1 MRAWRDRM
9 VFATAVVLAGLALR
23 PTLAAVGPLLEDI
36 QRDTGLSD
44 VTAGMLTTLPVALM
58 GVCLFGSVRMRML
71 LGERAGIALGVIL
84 VALCSVL
91 RWFGPGEVALVATA
105 LLGGLGIAIV
115 QALMPRVIH
124 RCGGT
129 AAASLMGFYTTAI
142 MGGAM
147 AASALS
153 PWVAKSA
160 GWPAAL
166 GIWALPA
173 VMAAVVWWFSVPN
186 GDEVQP
192 EQVEAVEG
200 ELGRLYRYQRVWL
213 LVVLLGL
220 GTGAYTLVLAW
231 LPPFYMQLGWTAEAA
246 GAALAMVTV
255 AEVVSG
261 ITVSVWISR
270 IRDRRPALVTFTGL
284 TAVGLICLA
293 TAPELLA
300 LPAILIMGLGI
311 GGLFPLT
318 LITAMDHARS
328 ADEAGSVV
336 GFVQGGG
343 YILAALTPL
352 VAGVL
357 RQQLNDLTFAW
368 WLMVGLMA
376 VLALVAMQMKPGQ
389 DVTGR

>member
-91 RWFGPGEVALVATA
+91 RWFGPGEMALVATA
-105 LLGGLGIAIV
+105 LLGGFGIAIV

-124 RCGGT
+124 RRGGT

-160 GWPAAL
+160 GWSAAL

-173 VMAAVVWWFSVPN
+173 ILAAVVWWFSVPN

-192 EQVEAVEG
+192 EQVEEVKG
-200 ELGRLYRYQRVWL
+200 ELGRLYRYRRVWL

-261 ITVSVWISR
+261 ITVSVWLSR
-270 IRDRRPALVTFTGL
+270 FRDRRPALVTFTGL

-293 TAPELLA
+293 TAPEVLA
-300 LPAILIMGLGI
+300 VPAILIMGLGI

>member
-9 VFATAVVLAGLALR
+9 VFAAAVVLAGLALR

-255 AEVVSG
+255 AEVASG

>member
-1 MRAWRDRM
+1 MRNWRDRM

-58 GVCLFGSVRMRML
+58 GACMFGSVRMRAW
-71 LGERAGIALGVIL
+71 LGERSGIALGVLL
-84 VALCSVL
+84 VALCSAL

-105 LLGGLGIAIV
+105 LLGGLGIAMV

-153 PWVAKSA
+153 PWVAGAA
-160 GWPAAL
+160 GWPVAL
-166 GIWALPA
+166 GIWAVPA
-173 VMAAVVWWFSVPN
+173 ILAAVVWWISVPN
-186 GDEVQP
+186 EPGDQP
-192 EQVEAVEG
+192 PHAEQGRADRI
-200 ELGRLYRYQRVWL
+200 RLYRYRRVWL

-231 LPPFYMQLGWTAEAA
+231 LPPFYMQLGWSAEAA

-255 AEVVSG
+255 AEVVAG

-270 IRDRRPALVTFTGL
+270 FRDRRPALVTFTGL

-293 TAPELLA
+293 TTPEVLA
-300 LPAILIMGLGI
+300 LAAILIMGLGI

-318 LITAMDHARS
+318 LITAMDHARN

-343 YILAALTPL
+343 YLLAALTPL
-352 VAGVL
+352 VAGAL
-357 RQQLNDLTFAW
+357 RQQLDDLTIAW